1 MKLSISLLVSNSID
15 TIEKCMESLKP
26 ILEQVDSELI
36 IVDTGGSD
44 GSIDIAKRYATRI
57 IPFKWCDDFA
67 TARNAGLKASK
78 GEWFLWLDDDEW
90 FEDVEEIV
98 NFFNSDEYRKY
109 GSATYRIRNYTNLEG
124 TDWRESTRN
133 GLLRLD
139 PDIEFIRPIHEHIN
153 CNRMPEKHL
162 SCYEHHYGYVY
173 QSKEEH
179 IKHAERNISL
189 LLNELKKNSSDNH
202 NLIQISQ
209 EYRSIDEYKT
219 CLYYCLQGLEIGDE
233 KTFFDIKAKGWMAYN
248 VVNSYIQLG
257 KYEEAYKIV
266 KEYSSMPW
274 LQDLAKVNISFK
286 GIVLARKFEYY
297 SECLLYFKTMTA
309 CIAKL
314 KENPY
319 QLYRE
324 GLLELGEIM
333 QPQYLL
339 EAVAI
344 AIQSFCHENEFE
356 KAYQCGKML
365 VGIAV
370 EAITEREEENCSADN
385 TEKLRGMPAYAFALE
400 VAPFY
405 QKETVSAEE
414 GITII
419 RRALNT
425 MPIMAEFCK
434 FLLGRLVKP
443 RKE

>member
-26 ILEQVDSELI
+26 ILNQVDSELI
-36 IVDTGGSD
+36 IVDTGGND
-44 GSIDIAKRYATRI
+44 GSIDIAARYATKI
-57 IPFKWCDDFA
+57 IPFTWCDDFA
-67 TARNAGLKASK
+67 AARNIGLKASK

-90 FEDVEEIV
+90 FEDVTEIV
-98 NFFNSDEYRKY
+98 NFFNSGEYRKY

-153 CNRMPEKHL
+153 YNRMPEKHL
-162 SCYEHHYGYVY
+162 SCFEHHYGYVY

-179 IKHAERNISL
+179 LKHAKRNILL
-189 LLNELKKNSSDNH
+189 LLNELKKNPSDNH
-202 NLIQISQ
+202 NLIQIAQ
-209 EYRSIDEYKT
+209 EYRSIDEYET
-219 CLYYCLQGLEIGDE
+219 CLTYCLQGLENGEE
-233 KTFFDIKAKGWMAYN
+233 KTFFDIKAKGWMTIN

-257 KYEEAYKIV
+257 KYEEAYKSIID
-266 KEYSSMPW
+266 YSSMPW
-274 LQDLAKVNISFK
+274 LQDLAKANISFM
-286 GIVLARKFEYY
+286 GIVLARKSEYY
-297 SECLLYFKTMTA
+297 SECLLHFETMTA

-314 KENPY
+314 KKNPY

-344 AIQSFCHENEFE
+344 AIQAFCHEKEFE
-356 KAYQCGKML
+356 KAFQYGKML
-365 VGIAV
+365 VEDALDMIS
-370 EAITEREEENCSADN
+370 EKEEDN
-385 TEKLRGMPAYAFALE
+385 YSPFNAEKIKSMPALIFALE
-400 VAPFY
+400 IAPFY
-405 QKETVSAEE
+405 QNQAISTEE
-414 GITII
+414 GIAII
-419 RRALNT
+419 RRALDT
-425 MPIMAEFCK
+425 MPIMAVFCK
-434 FLLGRLVKP
+434 YLLGRLVKS